1 MVDVVVVVVVLGV
14 VVVAGLRRSTTW
26 LRLRM
31 GCTLAL
37 ASLLSSGTGAPSSGS
52 LYCAT
57 ARDLWPREPLA
68 RLLLWIKTSAGAT
81 LVSVAF
87 LRCLAAAAAA
97 AVASFIVAT
106 TQRLPRSGKSN
117 KNTGNS
123 IAHLIKQKKITV
135 TRSTSS
141 KHIYEN

>member
-87 LRCLAAAAAA
+87 LRCLAAAAA
-97 AVASFIVAT
+97 VASFIVAT

-123 IAHLIKQKKITV
+123 IAHLIKQTKNNRNQVNKL
-135 TRSTSS
+135 
-141 KHIYEN
+141 KAHL